1 MKNIYA
7 KFSSYDIVKLLQAPG
22 YTYFSLSV
30 LFSQIAFNMLS
41 VVLIFQIFH
50 LTSSNFAVSILLFSI
65 LFPQIILSFLG
76 GIIADV
82 SDKKSIL
89 VYGNLLRALALI
101 VLFLNPKSLILVYF
115 IALVTSVITQFY
127 VPAEAPLIPSLVK
140 KDYLVPANSIF
151 GISLFGSILI
161 GYVLA
166 GPLITILGRAGIY
179 LLLSGF
185 FLTATFFAVLLPKK
199 GKGLLKGDYEFDVVK
214 KSIIREFKDSYHVLR
229 HTTDVGSA
237 FFLLI
242 FSQVIILILATLVPG
257 YAKTILQIPAEEL
270 SIILFAPAAL
280 GMITSAV
287 LVGSVFNKVRKGK
300 LMTYGVFLSGIVL
313 VLFPF
318 TSKFA
323 ARDFIHLINTFLPQ
337 FLKLNVFNLVLLLA
351 FTAGFAN
358 ALVFVPSQA
367 IIQEVIPENFRSK
380 IYGLLF
386 AFIGVFSLIPIIVAG
401 GVADIFGVGTVLVTI
416 GIFIIVMGILK
427 KKSFN
432 SLILYLIF
440 RRK

>member
-1 MKNIYA
+1 MKNIY
-7 KFSSYDIVKLLQAPG
+7 KSFLSYDFVKLLQTPG
-22 YTYFSLSV
+22 YSNFTLSV

-50 LTSSNFAVSILLFSI
+50 LTSSSFAVSILLFSI

-76 GIIADV
+76 GVVADV
-82 SDKKSIL
+82 SNKKSIL

-101 VLFLNPKSLILVYF
+101 VLFLNPKSLILVYL
-115 IALVTSVITQFY
+115 IALITSVITQFY

-166 GPLITILGRAGIY
+166 GPLINMLGRAGIY
-179 LLLSGF
+179 LLLSGI
-185 FLTATFFAVLLPKK
+185 FLAATFFAILLPKK
-199 GKGLLKGDYEFDVVK
+199 GNGVKKEYEFDVVK
-214 KSIIREFKDSYHVLR
+214 KSIVREFKDSYHILR
-229 HTTDVGSA
+229 HTSDVGSA

-257 YAKTILQIPAEEL
+257 YAKTILQVPAEDL
-270 SIILFAPAAL
+270 SIILFAPAAI
-280 GMITSAV
+280 GMIISAF
-287 LVGSVFNKVRKGK
+287 LIGSAFNKVRKGK

-313 VLFPF
+313 MLFPF

-323 ARDFIHLINTFLPQ
+323 ARDFIHLTNTFLPQ

-358 ALVFVPSQA
+358 ALIFVPSQA
-367 IIQEVIPENFRSK
+367 IIQGVIPENFRSK

-386 AFIGVFSLIPIIVAG
+386 ALIGVFSLIPIIIAG
-401 GVADIFGVGTVLVTI
+401 GVADLFGVGTVLVTI
-416 GIFIIVMGILK
+416 GIFIIIMGTLK
-427 KKSFN
+427 KKSLS
-432 SLILYLIF
+432 SLLLFLIF
-440 RRK
+440 RKK